1 MKKLLLIVAA
11 MALQTTAIA
20 QQSVQKANAGDLS
33 YDFLELRFVDV
44 DESGG
49 DGIRFAGSYQ
59 IDEEWIL
66 VGGLTSVDF
75 DFDVDS
81 TVLELGGGYVWN
93 YSDDFDLVSTLRY
106 VRVDFDTPIGDFDDS
121 GFALSSGVRG
131 FLAPQ
136 FEIRGSVNY
145 IDVDD
150 SDTFIELAGDY
161 YFTDQI
167 SAGISLELAG
177 DADVFSVGAR
187 WYFR

>member
-1 MKKLLLIVAA
+1 MKTLFFIVTVLLV
-11 MALQTTAIA
+11 QTTAMA
-20 QQSVQKANAGDLS
+20 QSVQKQNAGDLS

-44 DESGG
+44 DESDG

-59 IDEEWIL
+59 IDDEWIL

-81 TVLELGGGYVWN
+81 TALEIGGGYVWN
-93 YSDDFDLVSTLRY
+93 YSEDFDLVSTVRY
-106 VRVDFDTPIGDFDDS
+106 VRVDVDTPIGDFDDS
-121 GFALSSGVRG
+121 GFALSSGIRG

-136 FEIRGSVNY
+136 FEIRGSANY

-150 SDTFIELAGDY
+150 SDTYIELAGDY
-161 YFTDQI
+161 YFSDQV
-167 SAGISLELAG
+167 SAGITLELAG
-177 DADVFSVGAR
+177 DADVFTIGAR

>member
-1 MKKLLLIVAA
+1 MNKLLLTAVVLALPMTT
-11 MALQTTAIA
+11 MA
-20 QQSVQKANAGDLS
+20 QSVQKEKAGDLS
-33 YDFLELRFVDV
+33 YDFAEIRFVDV
-44 DESGG
+44 DESDG
-49 DGIRFAGSYQ
+49 DGIRFAGSFQ
-59 IDEEWIL
+59 IDDEWIL
-66 VGGLTSVDF
+66 VGGLTTLDF

-81 TVLELGGGYVWN
+81 TVLEIGGGYVWN
-93 YSDDFDLVSTLRY
+93 YSDDFDLVSTVRY

-121 GFALSSGVRG
+121 GFALSSGIRG
-131 FLAPQ
+131 FIAPK
-136 FEIRGSVNY
+136 FEIRGSANY

-177 DADVFSVGAR
+177 DADVFSIGAR